1 MRIILALLTFVALS
15 IQSAPKPNVVVI
27 FVDDLGWTDLGCY
40 GSKFYEMPHIDR
52 LARQG
57 AMFTQ
62 RIKKRVEI
70 KQ

>member
-1 MRIILALLTFVALS
+1 MALVVTQAV
-15 IQSAPKPNVVVI
+15 SAATKQPNVIVVFI
-27 FVDDLGWTDLGCY
+27 DDLGWTDLGCY

-52 LARQG
+52 LAGQG